1 VLDRLVAQIAL
12 DGSYI
17 DAVVRQLVAAAMPQQ
32 VGWIV
37 MSKPAARA
45 APLARKFALAT
56 GNPESM

>member
-1 VLDRLVAQIAL
+1 L